1 MILIDLTQVLI
12 ASLMAQTRGGKEP
25 INEDLVRHICLKSL
39 AMYRKKYFK
48 TYGELVLADDSYNV
62 WRKDVYP
69 FYKANRKKTRDNDD
83 KDWNQIFDCIT
94 VMREELKYN
103 FPYKYICISKCEADD
118 VVAVTSKYL
127 SKKGYNVYIIA
138 SDTDYLQLTG
148 DSNIIIIMNL
158 IVDAAKDK
166 VFLKII
172 TNKQSYTNEY
182 SNTKENF
189 DKMGIIIF
197 EFLEKNNFKLEEIK
211 NLYVNIGPGKF
222 SSIRSSIVS
231 CKAISM
237 SNNINLYG
245 FSSNQIEDNDYKK
258 LLELSEKGV
267 LMKNLINPIYSG

>member
-1 MILIDLTQVLI
+1 M
-12 ASLMAQTRGGKEP
+12 
-25 INEDLVRHICLKSL
+25 
-39 AMYRKKYFK
+39 
-48 TYGELVLADDSYNV
+48 
-62 WRKDVYP
+62 
-69 FYKANRKKTRDNDD
+69 
-83 KDWNQIFDCIT
+83 
-94 VMREELKYN
+94 
-103 FPYKYICISKCEADD
+103 
-118 VVAVTSKYL
+118 
-127 SKKGYNVYIIA
+127 
-138 SDTDYLQLTG
+138 
-148 DSNIIIIMNL
+148 NIIKIMNL

-197 EFLEKNNFKLEEIK
+197 KFLEKNNFKFEEIK

-222 SSIRSSIVS
+222 SSIRSSIVL
-231 CKAISM
+231 CKALSM

>member
-1 MILIDLTQVLI
+1 MFVFPTACDFD
-12 ASLMAQTRGGKEP
+12 
-25 INEDLVRHICLKSL
+25 IN
-39 AMYRKKYFK
+39 
-48 TYGELVLADDSYNV
+48 T
-62 WRKDVYP
+62 
-69 FYKANRKKTRDNDD
+69 
-83 KDWNQIFDCIT
+83 
-94 VMREELKYN
+94 
-103 FPYKYICISKCEADD
+103 
-118 VVAVTSKYL
+118 
-127 SKKGYNVYIIA
+127 
-138 SDTDYLQLTG
+138 
-148 DSNIIIIMNL
+148 IIIMNL

-211 NLYVNIGPGKF
+211 NLYVNIGPGKY
-222 SSIRSSIVS
+222 SSIRSSIVL
-231 CKAISM
+231 CKALSM

-245 FSSNQIEDNDYKK
+245 FSSYQIEDNDYKK

>member
-1 MILIDLTQVLI
+1 MFV
-12 ASLMAQTRGGKEP
+12 
-25 INEDLVRHICLKSL
+25 
-39 AMYRKKYFK
+39 
-48 TYGELVLADDSYNV
+48 
-62 WRKDVYP
+62 
-69 FYKANRKKTRDNDD
+69 
-83 KDWNQIFDCIT
+83 
-94 VMREELKYN
+94 
-103 FPYKYICISKCEADD
+103 FPTACDF
-118 VVAVTSKYL
+118 
-127 SKKGYNVYIIA
+127 
-138 SDTDYLQLTG
+138 

-172 TNKQSYTNEY
+172 TKEQSYTIEY

-189 DKMGIIIF
+189 DKMSIIIF
-197 EFLEKNNFKLEEIK
+197 DFLKKNNLKLDYIK
-211 NLYVNIGPGKF
+211 NLFVNVGPGKF

-231 CKAISM
+231 CKALSM

>member
-1 MILIDLTQVLI
+1 
-12 ASLMAQTRGGKEP
+12 
-25 INEDLVRHICLKSL
+25 
-39 AMYRKKYFK
+39 
-48 TYGELVLADDSYNV
+48 
-62 WRKDVYP
+62 
-69 FYKANRKKTRDNDD
+69 
-83 KDWNQIFDCIT
+83 
-94 VMREELKYN
+94 
-103 FPYKYICISKCEADD
+103 
-118 VVAVTSKYL
+118 
-127 SKKGYNVYIIA
+127 
-138 SDTDYLQLTG
+138 
-148 DSNIIIIMNL
+148 MNL

-172 TNKQSYTNEY
+172 TNEQSYTNEY

-222 SSIRSSIVS
+222 SSIRSSIVL
-231 CKAISM
+231 CKALSV

-245 FSSNQIEDNDYKK
+245 FSSNQIENNDYKK

>member
-1 MILIDLTQVLI
+1 
-12 ASLMAQTRGGKEP
+12 
-25 INEDLVRHICLKSL
+25 
-39 AMYRKKYFK
+39 
-48 TYGELVLADDSYNV
+48 
-62 WRKDVYP
+62 
-69 FYKANRKKTRDNDD
+69 
-83 KDWNQIFDCIT
+83 
-94 VMREELKYN
+94 
-103 FPYKYICISKCEADD
+103 
-118 VVAVTSKYL
+118 
-127 SKKGYNVYIIA
+127 
-138 SDTDYLQLTG
+138 
-148 DSNIIIIMNL
+148 MNL

-222 SSIRSSIVS
+222 SSIRSSIVL
-231 CKAISM
+231 CKALSM

-258 LLELSEKGV
+258 LLELSEKGF
-267 LMKNLINPIYSG
+267 LTKNLINPIYSG

>member
-1 MILIDLTQVLI
+1 
-12 ASLMAQTRGGKEP
+12 
-25 INEDLVRHICLKSL
+25 
-39 AMYRKKYFK
+39 
-48 TYGELVLADDSYNV
+48 
-62 WRKDVYP
+62 
-69 FYKANRKKTRDNDD
+69 
-83 KDWNQIFDCIT
+83 
-94 VMREELKYN
+94 
-103 FPYKYICISKCEADD
+103 
-118 VVAVTSKYL
+118 
-127 SKKGYNVYIIA
+127 
-138 SDTDYLQLTG
+138 
-148 DSNIIIIMNL
+148 MNL

-197 EFLEKNNFKLEEIK
+197 GFLKKNNFKLEKIK

-222 SSIRSSIVS
+222 SSIRSSIVL
-231 CKAISM
+231 CKALSM

-245 FSSNQIEDNDYKK
+245 FSANQIEDNDYKK

>member
-1 MILIDLTQVLI
+1 MIHN
-12 ASLMAQTRGGKEP
+12 R
-25 INEDLVRHICLKSL
+25 
-39 AMYRKKYFK
+39 
-48 TYGELVLADDSYNV
+48 YN
-62 WRKDVYP
+62 P
-69 FYKANRKKTRDNDD
+69 F
-83 KDWNQIFDCIT
+83 IFR
-94 VMREELKYN
+94 VKLFV
-103 FPYKYICISKCEADD
+103 FPTACDF
-118 VVAVTSKYL
+118 
-127 SKKGYNVYIIA
+127 
-138 SDTDYLQLTG
+138 
-148 DSNIIIIMNL
+148 DSNTIIIMNL

-231 CKAISM
+231 CKALSM

-245 FSSNQIEDNDYKK
+245 FSSNQIENNDYKK